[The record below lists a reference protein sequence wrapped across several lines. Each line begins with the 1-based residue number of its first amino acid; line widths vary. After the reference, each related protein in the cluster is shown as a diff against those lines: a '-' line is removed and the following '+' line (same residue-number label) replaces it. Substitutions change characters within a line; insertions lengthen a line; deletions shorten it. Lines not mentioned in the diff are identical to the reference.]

1 MALFKLIHLLAVIVW
16 LGGIFFAFMV
26 LRTSAAHSLAVS
38 GRLKLWEQVFFRFFN
53 WVWGANFLLL
63 VSGLFMIYRGGGFAH
78 AAHYVQLM
86 LLLGSLMFGL
96 FCYLFFSPYVHF
108 SLAVKSH
115 DWLQADARLSSLRR
129 ALMFNLIF
137 GILTLA
143 LVAIGRAYNW

>member
-16 LGGIFFAFMV
+16 LGFMFIAFMV
-26 LRTSAAHSLAVS
+26 LRKSTAQTLAVS
-38 GRLKLWEQVFFRFFN
+38 WHLKLWELVFLHFFN

-63 VSGLFMIYRGGGFAH
+63 VSGLFMIYRSGGLAN

-86 LLLGSLMFGL
+86 LLLGSLMFAL

-115 DWLQADARLSSLRR
+115 NWLQAEARLSSVRR
-129 ALMFNLIF
+129 TLLLNLIL